1 MEYSPKKI
9 QLLLEKHGFNLK
21 KNFGQNFI
29 VDENIIRAI
38 INKAGIDKN
47 TLVLEI
53 GPGAG
58 SLTYYLGLEA
68 KQVLCYEIDT
78 SLKSV
83 LEETLHELDNVRVIY
98 QDFLK
103 ANVLAAL
110 QDYEYDQLYVVANLP
125 YYITTPIITKIIE
138 EGIPVQ
144 KLVIMVQKE
153 VGDRFK
159 AVPGTKDYNS
169 LSVYLHYYFDVKKIL
184 DISRNVF
191 LPKPNVD
198 SIVLEF
204 VRKQTSY
211 EIQNES
217 LFFNLVRNSFKQKRK
232 TLRNNLNGF
241 YDLELIES
249 VLKKYHLDLSVR
261 AEQLPIEIFV
271 EMANVLDGHEDSK
284 PHERR

>member
-98 QDFLK
+98 EDFLK
-103 ANVLAAL
+103 ANVLDDL

-125 YYITTPIITKIIE
+125 YYITTPIIMKIIE

-211 EIQNES
+211 DIQNES
-217 LFFNLVRNSFKQKRK
+217 LFFDLVRNSFKQKRK
-232 TLRNNLNGF
+232 TLRNNLNGL

>member
-38 INKAGIDKN
+38 INKADIDKN

-98 QDFLK
+98 EDFLK
-103 ANVLAAL
+103 ANVLADL

-125 YYITTPIITKIIE
+125 YYITTPIIMKIIE

-217 LFFNLVRNSFKQKRK
+217 LFFDLVRNSFKQKRK
-232 TLRNNLNGF
+232 TLRNNLNGL